1 MRAAAAAIIIGN
13 KIGAEEEDVAIDYSK
28 RISILAPIAGFIL
41 GIIILV
47 HEFGHFIWAKT
58 FGVHIYEFSIGMGPL
73 LHTHKGKKDGI
84 NYNIRAIPIGGFVS
98 MAGEVYDSGEVDE
111 NNKKIKKD
119 KLMCNK
125 KWWQRLIILVA
136 GVVNNFILAIVILF
150 IYTLIWGGGAITPKV
165 LNVVEDK
172 PAAAAGLKSGDVI
185 TSINGY
191 NVSSWDKA
199 QIILYYKNTNEYY
212 TFEVKHTD
220 GTKEEI
226 KIKPEIIKDEET
238 GAESKLFGI
247 QIDAEDTS
255 NVFKSFVYSI
265 RKFNSIISSMVYT
278 IWGLISG
285 KIGLSALSGPV
296 GIYEAVGET
305 INYGINYFLYILAF
319 LSINVGF
326 INILPFPAF
335 DGGHV
340 LFLIIEKIKGSPV
353 NAKIEN
359 TCHLIGFI
367 LVFLLMIVV
376 TISDIIKL
384 F

>member
-1 MRAAAAAIIIGN
+1 MLSSIGLFII
-13 KIGAEEEDVAIDYSK
+13 KI
-28 RISILAPIAGFIL
+28 LLLLFIL
-41 GIIILV
+41 GIILV

-172 PAAAAGLKSGDVI
+172 SAAAAGLKSGDVI
-185 TSINGY
+185 TNINGY

>member
-1 MRAAAAAIIIGN
+1 MLSSIGLFII
-13 KIGAEEEDVAIDYSK
+13 KI
-28 RISILAPIAGFIL
+28 LLLLFIL

-185 TSINGY
+185 TNINGY
-191 NVSSWDKA
+191 NVLSWDKA

-296 GIYEAVGET
+296 GIYEVVGET

>member
-1 MRAAAAAIIIGN
+1 MLPSIGLFII
-13 KIGAEEEDVAIDYSK
+13 KI
-28 RISILAPIAGFIL
+28 LLLLFIL

-172 PAAAAGLKSGDVI
+172 PAAVAGLKSGDVI
-185 TSINGY
+185 TNINGY

-296 GIYEAVGET
+296 GIYEVVGET

-367 LVFLLMIVV
+367 LIFLLMIVV

>member
-1 MRAAAAAIIIGN
+1 MLPSIGLFII
-13 KIGAEEEDVAIDYSK
+13 KI
-28 RISILAPIAGFIL
+28 LLLLFIL

-185 TSINGY
+185 TNINGY

-238 GAESKLFGI
+238 GVESKLFGI

-255 NVFKSFVYSI
+255 NVFKSFIYSI

-296 GIYEAVGET
+296 GIYEVVGET

-367 LVFLLMIVV
+367 LVFLLMIIV

>member
-1 MRAAAAAIIIGN
+1 MLSSIGLFII
-13 KIGAEEEDVAIDYSK
+13 KILLLI
-28 RISILAPIAGFIL
+28 FIL

-172 PAAAAGLKSGDVI
+172 PAAATGLKSGDVI
-185 TSINGY
+185 TNINGY

-296 GIYEAVGET
+296 GIYEVVGET

>member
-1 MRAAAAAIIIGN
+1 MLPSIGLFII
-13 KIGAEEEDVAIDYSK
+13 KI
-28 RISILAPIAGFIL
+28 LLLLFIL

-185 TSINGY
+185 TNINGY

-278 IWGLISG
+278 IWGLISV

>member
-1 MRAAAAAIIIGN
+1 MLPSIGLFII
-13 KIGAEEEDVAIDYSK
+13 KI
-28 RISILAPIAGFIL
+28 LLLLFIL

-172 PAAAAGLKSGDVI
+172 PAATAGLKSGDVI
-185 TSINGY
+185 TNINGY

-255 NVFKSFVYSI
+255 NVFKSFIYSI

-296 GIYEAVGET
+296 GIYEVVGET

>member
-1 MRAAAAAIIIGN
+1 MLPSIGLFII
-13 KIGAEEEDVAIDYSK
+13 KI
-28 RISILAPIAGFIL
+28 LLLLFIL

-185 TSINGY
+185 TNINGY

-296 GIYEAVGET
+296 GIYEVVGET

-367 LVFLLMIVV
+367 LVFLLMIIV

>member
-1 MRAAAAAIIIGN
+1 MLPSIGLFII
-13 KIGAEEEDVAIDYSK
+13 KI
-28 RISILAPIAGFIL
+28 LLLLFIL

-172 PAAAAGLKSGDVI
+172 PAATAGLKSGDVI
-185 TSINGY
+185 TNINGY

>member
-1 MRAAAAAIIIGN
+1 MLSSIGLFII
-13 KIGAEEEDVAIDYSK
+13 KILLLI
-28 RISILAPIAGFIL
+28 FIL

-185 TSINGY
+185 TNINGY

-305 INYGINYFLYILAF
+305 VNYGINYFLYILAF

>member
-1 MRAAAAAIIIGN
+1 MLSSIGLFII
-13 KIGAEEEDVAIDYSK
+13 KI
-28 RISILAPIAGFIL
+28 LLLLFIL

-185 TSINGY
+185 TNINGY

-255 NVFKSFVYSI
+255 NVFKSFIYSI

-367 LVFLLMIVV
+367 LIFLLMIIV

>member
-1 MRAAAAAIIIGN
+1 MLSSIGLFII
-13 KIGAEEEDVAIDYSK
+13 KI
-28 RISILAPIAGFIL
+28 LLLLFIL

-172 PAAAAGLKSGDVI
+172 PAATAGLKSGDVI
-185 TSINGY
+185 TNINGY

-255 NVFKSFVYSI
+255 NVFKSFIYSI

-367 LVFLLMIVV
+367 LIFLLMIVV

>member
-1 MRAAAAAIIIGN
+1 MLSSIGLFII
-13 KIGAEEEDVAIDYSK
+13 KI
-28 RISILAPIAGFIL
+28 LLLLFIL

-185 TSINGY
+185 TNINGY

-285 KIGLSALSGPV
+285 KLCLSALSGPV

-367 LVFLLMIVV
+367 LIFLLMIVV

>member
-1 MRAAAAAIIIGN
+1 MLPSIGLFII
-13 KIGAEEEDVAIDYSK
+13 KI
-28 RISILAPIAGFIL
+28 LLLLFIL

-47 HEFGHFIWAKT
+47 HEFGHFIWAKI

>member
-1 MRAAAAAIIIGN
+1 MFASIGLFII
-13 KIGAEEEDVAIDYSK
+13 KI
-28 RISILAPIAGFIL
+28 LLLLFIL

-150 IYTLIWGGGAITPKV
+150 VYTLIWGGGAITPKV
-165 LNVVEDK
+165 LDVVENK
-172 PAAAAGLKSGDVI
+172 PAAATGLKSGDVI

-191 NVSSWDKA
+191 KVASWDKA

-255 NVFKSFVYSI
+255 NVFKSFIYSI

-296 GIYEAVGET
+296 GIYEVVGET

-367 LVFLLMIVV
+367 LIFLLMIVV

>member
-1 MRAAAAAIIIGN
+1 MLSSIGLFII
-13 KIGAEEEDVAIDYSK
+13 KI
-28 RISILAPIAGFIL
+28 LLLLFIL

-185 TSINGY
+185 TNINGY

>member
-1 MRAAAAAIIIGN
+1 MLPSIGLFII
-13 KIGAEEEDVAIDYSK
+13 KI
-28 RISILAPIAGFIL
+28 LLLLFIL

-367 LVFLLMIVV
+367 LVFLLMIIV

>member
-1 MRAAAAAIIIGN
+1 MFASIGLFII
-13 KIGAEEEDVAIDYSK
+13 KI
-28 RISILAPIAGFIL
+28 LLLLFIL

-58 FGVHIYEFSIGMGPL
+58 FGVHIFEFSIGMGPL

-150 IYTLIWGGGAITPKV
+150 VYTLIWGGGAITPKV
-165 LNVVEDK
+165 LNVVADK

-191 NVSSWDKA
+191 KVASWDKA

-255 NVFKSFVYSI
+255 NVFKSFIYSI

-296 GIYEAVGET
+296 GIYEVVGET

-367 LVFLLMIVV
+367 LIFLLMIVV

>member
-1 MRAAAAAIIIGN
+1 MLPSIGLFII
-13 KIGAEEEDVAIDYSK
+13 KI
-28 RISILAPIAGFIL
+28 LLLLFIL

-226 KIKPEIIKDEET
+226 KIKPEIIKDEKT

-278 IWGLISG
+278 IWGLVSG

-296 GIYEAVGET
+296 GIYEVVGET

-367 LVFLLMIVV
+367 LIFLLMIVV

>member
-1 MRAAAAAIIIGN
+1 MLPSIGLFII
-13 KIGAEEEDVAIDYSK
+13 KI
-28 RISILAPIAGFIL
+28 LLLLFIL

-172 PAAAAGLKSGDVI
+172 PAATAGLKSGDVI
-185 TSINGY
+185 TNINGY

-255 NVFKSFVYSI
+255 NVFKSFIYSI

>member
-1 MRAAAAAIIIGN
+1 MLSSIGLFII
-13 KIGAEEEDVAIDYSK
+13 KILLLI
-28 RISILAPIAGFIL
+28 FIL

-185 TSINGY
+185 TNINGY

-226 KIKPEIIKDEET
+226 RIKPEIIKDEET

-255 NVFKSFVYSI
+255 NVFKSFIYSI